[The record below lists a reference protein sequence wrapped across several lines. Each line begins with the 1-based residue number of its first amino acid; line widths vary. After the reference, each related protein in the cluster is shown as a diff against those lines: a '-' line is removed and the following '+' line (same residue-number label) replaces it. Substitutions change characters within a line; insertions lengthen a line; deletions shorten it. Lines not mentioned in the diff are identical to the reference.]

1 MKSRIEHVAVVAPV
15 CSKHDNDALVF
26 RCSLLQSL
34 SDFGGRIGAFGVNL
48 LLLRSR
54 LTKAE
59 SAPGCDSERETQHQN
74 PPIEVH
80 LDLLHSW
87 DREVPPEYTR
97 ETTLPEPQ
105 RKRSHYAA
113 FSVSLAGVHQLQAVA
128 LQDAL
133 DLMFGVHGP
142 GAGGVKLHV
151 GTPVLQRLARL
162 AYLLIGQCDVVVRV
176 GVGGRELNRGLIRV
190 DSFFDASGFVEY
202 VAQVEIGERVAGIDL
217 NRRTVVP
224 FGERVFLAVVVQRAQ
239 IDVRGGVNG
248 IHFEN
253 L

>member
-1 MKSRIEHVAVVAPV
+1 MKSRIEHVAVEAPV
-15 CSKHDNDALVF
+15 CSKHDNDALLF

-34 SDFGGRIGAFGVNL
+34 FDFGVRIGAFGVNL

-54 LTKAE
+54 LTKAD
-59 SAPGCDSERETQHQN
+59 SAPGCDSETQHQN

-80 LDLLHSW
+80 LDLLRSW
-87 DREVPPEYTR
+87 DREVTPEYTR

-113 FSVSLAGVHQLQAVA
+113 FSVRLAGVYQLQAVA

-142 GAGGVKLHV
+142 GAGRVELHV
-151 GTPVLQRLARL
+151 AAPVLQRLARL
-162 AYLLIGQCDVVVRV
+162 AYLLIRQCDVVVRV

-190 DSFFDASGFVEY
+190 DSFFDASGFVEH
-202 VAQVEIGERVAGIDL
+202 VAQVEIGKRIAGIDL